1 MTGARERWRDRERE
15 RGKKRKHIIDRK
27 LERYI
32 GRNILIIASQVMIW
46 VEISVKIVTILFG
59 VFMTSKSILLRYA
72 ICTYNLPFIWVCRF
86 NWLAVLYSGQFLL
99 QQAKVQSL
107 SLFFWQND
115 ECFLFENKANWNT
128 DIIHDT
134 LYYYLHCIFFIF
146 PFSLQLIINFIDIY
160 VLFFPPDGRVHPVRR
175 AHDSGRNRL
184 WHHGLFLQIREP
196 GDLRRR

>member
-72 ICTYNLPFIWVCRF
+72 ICTYNLPFI
-86 NWLAVLYSGQFLL
+86 
-99 QQAKVQSL
+99 
-107 SLFFWQND
+107 
-115 ECFLFENKANWNT
+115 
-128 DIIHDT
+128 
-134 LYYYLHCIFFIF
+134 
-146 PFSLQLIINFIDIY
+146 
-160 VLFFPPDGRVHPVRR
+160 
-175 AHDSGRNRL
+175 
-184 WHHGLFLQIREP
+184 
-196 GDLRRR
+196 